1 MAGPLSRA
9 TLAGG
14 AILLYAL
21 LPVAWL
27 PRVLGAKNESETLPS
42 PHHALSDSGVPAD
55 GLFPGYYRTS
65 RYDVWQFYG
74 VDRQGKFRPRV
85 ILSPSGAYYLYNGAP
100 YPFWPMHQLDFMPY
114 VVD

>member
-1 MAGPLSRA
+1 MAAPLSRT

-14 AILLYAL
+14 VILLYTL
-21 LPVAWL
+21 LPAAWF
-27 PRVLGAKNESETLPS
+27 PHVLGAKNEPERLP
-42 PHHALSDSGVPAD
+42 PPKQALPESIVPAD
-55 GLFPGYYRTS
+55 SLFSGYYRTS
-65 RYDVWQFYG
+65 RYDVWQLYG